1 METATNNRSRNA
13 AEAWPSAVQN
23 CVQSCGIL
31 ALNVGCDHSH
41 CPRRN
46 LARGTPS
53 SSLQESCGTL
63 TVGKALGFA
72 PGEES
77 RLRKRNRGC
86 VEEKRRRETP
96 AFDGSSS
103 VAIEVRVQTL
113 IDADGPD
120 TVRMSVAEAR
130 ALGERALTRLGF
142 DTDVARIVTDQLVD
156 NALCG
161 YRFAGL
167 PRILAI
173 AADQKS
179 KATRRPIAIVRETP
193 VSALVDGG
201 NNLGYV
207 AAYRGAEIAVAKAKA
222 SGISVVGV
230 YDSYYSGRNA
240 YYVEIITR
248 AGLIGIHT
256 ASAAPHV
263 LPPGG
268 TRPALGTNPLSIGF
282 PSKGN
287 PVIYDIGTA
296 SMMWGEVL
304 LHAHLG
310 LPIPEGIGFDAT
322 GQPSTNAAE
331 VAKGGIAPF
340 GGYKGYGLSFAIQAL
355 GLLGGAA
362 LAHGNVQDYAFV
374 FIAIDPTIMLD
385 QGAFE
390 TGMTQLV
397 ERIKAT
403 PRASGVSEIRVPS
416 ERAFRE
422 RARRLLEGIVID
434 RKVVQSLQAF

>member
-1 METATNNRSRNA
+1 M
-13 AEAWPSAVQN
+13 AV
-23 CVQSCGIL
+23 
-31 ALNVGCDHSH
+31 AD
-41 CPRRN
+41 
-46 LARGTPS
+46 
-53 SSLQESCGTL
+53 
-63 TVGKALGFA
+63 
-72 PGEES
+72 
-77 RLRKRNRGC
+77 
-86 VEEKRRRETP
+86 
-96 AFDGSSS
+96 
-103 VAIEVRVQTL
+103 L

-120 TVRMSVAEAR
+120 TVRMSVVEAR

-142 DTDVARIVTDQLVD
+142 DAEDARIVTDQLID

-161 YRFAGL
+161 YRFASL

-173 AADQKS
+173 AGDQKS
-179 KATRRPIAIVRETP
+179 RATRRPISIVRETP

-201 NNLGYV
+201 NNLGYI
-207 AAYRGAEIAVAKAKA
+207 AAYRGAEIAVTKAKA

-230 YDSYYSGRNA
+230 FDSYYSGRNA
-240 YYVEIITR
+240 YYVELITR
-248 AGLIGIHT
+248 AGLVAIHT
-256 ASAAPHV
+256 ASATPHV

-282 PSKGN
+282 PSQGD

-310 LPIPEGIGFDAT
+310 LPIPEGIGFDAD

-331 VAKGGIAPF
+331 VAKGGVIPF
-340 GGYKGYGLSFAIQAL
+340 GGHKGYGLSFAIQAL

-362 LAHGNVQDYAFV
+362 LARGNVQDYAFV

-385 QGAFE
+385 RGAFE
-390 TGMTQLV
+390 IGMAELV
-397 ERIKAT
+397 RRIKAT
-403 PRASGVSEIRVPS
+403 PRASGVDEIRVPS

-422 RARRLLEGIVID
+422 RGRRQVEGLVME
-434 RKVVQSLQAF
+434 RKVVASLQAL